1 MMMVAAMMVV
11 ALAGQ
16 AADALTAGRVKE
28 TAYARVARAQAIARD
43 AAIHAAVLASNALSE
58 PGDVIKKRDAAW
70 TSNPR
75 DPLRQAIVQA
85 PCSVKVREL
94 VKEDPLVVEAFVM
107 NDRGTLVCSMA
118 ETSDYWQGDEAKWQR
133 TFVDG
138 KDAYVEDPAFDV
150 STGKYA
156 IQVSVPIADGAKRIG
171 AVTLTLK
178 LKGQEAAAAP
188 KN

>member
-1 MMMVAAMMVV
+1 MMLVPAMVVV

-16 AADALTAGRVKE
+16 ADALTAGRVKE

-43 AAIHAAVLASNALSE
+43 AVIHAAVLASNAVSE
-58 PGDVIKKRDAAW
+58 PPDVIKRRDIVW
-70 TSNPR
+70 TANPR

-94 VKEDPLVVEAFVM
+94 VKEDPLVVEALVM

-118 ETSDYWQGDEAKWQR
+118 ETTDYWQGDEPKWQR
-133 TFVDG
+133 TYQDGKEVFVD
-138 KDAYVEDPAFDV
+138 APALDT
-150 STGKYA
+150 STGVYA
-156 IQVSVPIADGAKRIG
+156 VQLSVLIAEGTNRLG

-178 LKGQEAAAAP
+178 VRRSELAQ
-188 KN
+188 

>member
-1 MMMVAAMMVV
+1 MMLVPAMVVV

-16 AADALTAGRVKE
+16 ADALTAGRVKE

-43 AAIHAAVLASNALSE
+43 AVIHAAVLASNAVSE
-58 PGDVIKKRDAAW
+58 PPEVIKRRDMVW
-70 TSNPR
+70 TANPR
-75 DPLRQAIVQA
+75 DPLRQVILQA

-107 NDRGTLVCSMA
+107 NDRGTLVCSTI

-138 KDAYVEDPAFDV
+138 KDPFVEEPAFDA
-150 STGKYA
+150 SSGRYA
-156 IQVSVPIADGAKRIG
+156 IQVSVPIAEAGKRTG

-178 LKGQEAAAAP
+178 LTRQDAIASTR
-188 KN
+188 